1 MGRPKG
7 SKNGVRKAKSN
18 PFDSL
23 PQDWRDE
30 IDALGN
36 DEKAVRDR
44 IAKTTLDNAA
54 LKEAEEN
61 DGDLQEKKAAVKAAM
76 ESYSPHYKQHKLM
89 VGYLR
94 QHLDN
99 NGKSTGDSGLDS
111 AVQEFREVMDAN
123 DVMLSIKS
131 S

>member
-7 SKNGVRKAKSN
+7 SKNGTSKAKSN
-18 PFDSL
+18 PFDAL

-36 DEKAVRDR
+36 DEQTVRDR
-44 IAKTTLDNAA
+44 IAKVTLDNAA

-61 DGDLQEKKAAVKAAM
+61 DGDLQEKKNAVKAAM

-94 QHLDN
+94 RHLDS
-99 NGKSTGDSGLDS
+99 NGKSTGDSGI
-111 AVQEFREVMDAN
+111 DAPA
-123 DVMLSIKS
+123 DQA
-131 S
+131 